1 MATGPPTLGPKAA
14 RGDDA
19 DLGAAGRRDHRALA
33 GWRTAFGQDADAAPG
48 RALADF
54 ADDARM
60 AGKAPFLTA
69 TLLDRPVQRRLDRGG
84 LRVDIMAIKAIAGL
98 EPQRIARPQPDRLHR
113 LMRGELVPQGER
125 IIVGHPEIS

>member
-1 MATGPPTLGPKAA
+1 MPISVPPGVAITVPSRAGARPSGRMPTRRRAGPSLIS
-14 RGDDA
+14 RMM
-19 DLGAAGRRDHRALA
+19 RA
-33 GWRTAFGQDADAAPG
+33 WP
-48 RALADF
+48 
-54 ADDARM
+54 
-60 AGKAPFLTA
+60 GKAPFLTA

-125 IIVGHPEIS
+125 IIVGHRNLVAVLAGIA